1 MNLQNFWVFFEFIL
15 YLCITNSK
23 TVMRNVLMCCSD
35 LSYKGGMV
43 TVVNNYLNVAQWHD
57 VRFFF
62 VPTHRQAGKVGLAW
76 QFAKGTARAALLS
89 RKVDVAH
96 LHVAERG
103 SFVRKGLLVK
113 LLHALNVP
121 VVLHH
126 HGAEFEPWYQGCSPR
141 MKRWINSVLS
151 SAEMNIVLSRRLL
164 PMISSKAPD
173 ARVMALYNAVATFP
187 ENRYDADRKE
197 VLFLGRLG
205 ERKGVYLLLEAIRN
219 LDAELP
225 GDIRFNLCG
234 DGEVEQVRQRA
245 ESMGIAHR
253 IGHIGWT
260 AGELKEQILNR
271 TVVNVLPSYNEGLP
285 MTILETMARG
295 IPNLSTRVAS
305 IPEVIEDGVTG
316 LLMEPGNVEQLT
328 DKLRKLLTDLE
339 LRLKI
344 SENSYNLINERF
356 SLDSSVKQLTELYNE
371 LIKANHHNVDR

>member
-1 MNLQNFWVFFEFIL
+1 
-15 YLCITNSK
+15 
-23 TVMRNVLMCCSD
+23 MCCSD

-43 TVVNNYLNVAQWHD
+43 TVVNNYLNVAQWSD
-57 VRFFF
+57 ARFFF
-62 VPTHRQAGKVGLAW
+62 VPTHRQAGKIGLAL
-76 QFAKGTARAALLS
+76 QFAKGSLRAAALA

-103 SFVRKGLLVK
+103 SFVRKGLLLK
-113 LLHALNVP
+113 MLHALNVP

-126 HGAEFEPWYQGCSPR
+126 HGAEFEPWYESCSPR

-151 SAEMNIVLSRRLL
+151 AADMNIVLSRRLL
-164 PMISSKAPD
+164 PMISSKSPD

-187 ENRYDADRKE
+187 ENRYDPDRKE

-205 ERKGVYLLLEAIRN
+205 ERKGVYLLLQAIKN

-225 GDIRFNLCG
+225 ADIRFNLCG

-245 ESMGIAHR
+245 ESMGISHR

-260 AGELKEQILNR
+260 AGELKEQILSR
-271 TVVNVLPSYNEGLP
+271 TVINVLPSYNEGLP

-316 LLMEPGNVEQLT
+316 LLMEPGDVEQLT
-328 DKLRKLLTDLE
+328 AKLRQLLTDRE
-339 LRLKI
+339 LRLKL
-344 SENSYNLINERF
+344 SDASYKLINEKF
-356 SLDSSVKQLTELYNE
+356 SLESSVTTLTELYNHLTE
-371 LIKANHHNVDR
+371 K